1 MILRRL
7 TEHVKAQN
15 WFAVGLDFLI
25 VVLGVF
31 IGLQVN
37 NWNEARKQ
45 ADLQAKLLERLEE
58 EFLALEPV
66 VADLVTFS
74 QSAQKSTADVVN
86 ALRQE
91 TPPTDEAA
99 FRSALARANWA
110 LSVPQVA
117 AVYSELVS
125 TGRLADIRD
134 VELRKA
140 LIRYG
145 DAHERLE
152 RTYPVATSVIFAPG
166 SNYYRAVDWNMDSAT
181 WTEDGA
187 IVSYNW
193 EVLRASRAEMQSW
206 ITFQYD
212 LALFADAELQEIR
225 SILAILAEDES

>member
-7 TEHVKAQN
+7 ADACRRQD
-15 WFAVGLDFLI
+15 WFTVAVETLI
-25 VVLGVF
+25 VVFGVF

-45 ADLQAKLLERLEE
+45 AALHATLLERLEE

-66 VADLVTFS
+66 VADLVAFS
-74 QSAQKSTADVVN
+74 RSAQSSTAEVVN

-91 TPPTDEAA
+91 APPADDLA
-99 FRSALARANWA
+99 FRNALGLANWA

-117 AVYSELVS
+117 TAYSELVS
-125 TGRLADIRD
+125 TGRLADIRE

-152 RTYPVATSVIFAPG
+152 RTYPGATNVIFAPD
-166 SNYYRAVDWNMDSAT
+166 SNYYRAVDWNMDPAT
-181 WTEDGA
+181 WTEEGA
-187 IVSYNW
+187 ILSYDW
-193 EVLRASRAEMQSW
+193 ETLRASRAEMQSW
-206 ITFQYD
+206 VTFQYD
-212 LALFADAELQEIR
+212 LALYAEAELREIR
-225 SILAILAEDES
+225 AILAILSDDEP

>member
-7 TEHVKAQN
+7 ADAFRKQD
-15 WFAVGLDFLI
+15 WFTVAVETLI
-25 VVLGVF
+25 VVFGVF

-45 ADLQAKLLERLEE
+45 SELQAKLLERLEE

-66 VADLVTFS
+66 VADLVAFT
-74 QSAQKSTADVVN
+74 QSAQKSTAEVVN
-86 ALRQE
+86 ALREE
-91 TPPTDEAA
+91 TPPADEAA
-99 FRSALARANWA
+99 FRNALGRANWA

-117 AVYSELVS
+117 AAYSELVS
-125 TGRLADIRD
+125 TGRLADISN

-152 RTYPVATSVIFAPG
+152 RTYPVATNVIFAPD
-166 SNYYRAVDWNMDSAT
+166 SNYYRAVNWNMDTAT
-181 WTEDGA
+181 WTEQGA
-187 IVSYNW
+187 ILSYDW
-193 EVLRASRAEMQSW
+193 EMLRASRAEMQSW
-206 ITFQYD
+206 VTFQYD

-225 SILAILAEDES
+225 AILSVIREENP

>member
-1 MILRRL
+1 M
-7 TEHVKAQN
+7 
-15 WFAVGLDFLI
+15 
-25 VVLGVF
+25 GVF

-37 NWNEARKQ
+37 NWNEGRKQ

-66 VADLVTFS
+66 VAELVAFS

-91 TPPTDEAA
+91 TPPADEAA
-99 FRSALARANWA
+99 FRQALGRANWA

-117 AVYSELVS
+117 TAYSELVS

-152 RTYPVATSVIFAPG
+152 RTYPVATGLIFAPD
-166 SNYYRAVDWNMDSAT
+166 SNYYRAVDWNMDPAT
-181 WTEDGA
+181 WTQDGA
-187 IVSYNW
+187 ILSYDW
-193 EVLRASRAEMQSW
+193 ELLRASRAEMQSW
-206 ITFQYD
+206 VTFQYD

-225 SILAILAEDES
+225 AILALIRDEAP

>member
-7 TEHVKAQN
+7 ADAFRKQD
-15 WFAVGLDFLI
+15 WFTVAVETLI
-25 VVLGVF
+25 VVFGVF

-45 ADLQAKLLERLEE
+45 SELQAKLLERLEE

-66 VADLVTFS
+66 VADLVAFT
-74 QSAQKSTADVVN
+74 QSAQKSTAEVVN
-86 ALRQE
+86 ALREE
-91 TPPTDEAA
+91 TPPADEAA
-99 FRSALARANWA
+99 FRNALGRANWA

-117 AVYSELVS
+117 AAYSELVS
-125 TGRLADIRD
+125 TGRLADISN

-152 RTYPVATSVIFAPG
+152 RTYPVATNVIFAPD
-166 SNYYRAVDWNMDSAT
+166 SNYYRAVNWNMDTDT
-181 WTEDGA
+181 WTEQGA
-187 IVSYNW
+187 ILSYDW
-193 EVLRASRAEMQSW
+193 EMLRASRAEMQSW
-206 ITFQYD
+206 VTFQYD

-225 SILAILAEDES
+225 AILSILAEEN

>member
-7 TEHVKAQN
+7 TDAFRRQD
-15 WFAVGLDFLI
+15 WFTVAVETLI
-25 VVLGVF
+25 VVFGVF

-66 VADLVTFS
+66 VAELVVFS
-74 QSAQKSTADVVN
+74 QSAQKSTADVIN

-110 LSVPQVA
+110 LSLTQVA
-117 AVYSELVS
+117 TAYSELVS
-125 TGRLADIRD
+125 TGRLADISS

-145 DAHERLE
+145 DAHGRLE
-152 RTYPVATSVIFAPG
+152 RTYPVAASLIFAPG
-166 SNYYRAVDWNMDSAT
+166 SNYYRAVDWNMDPAT
-181 WTEDGA
+181 WTQDGA
-187 IVSYNW
+187 ILSYDW
-193 EVLRASRAEMQSW
+193 ELLRASRAEMESW
-206 ITFQYD
+206 VTFQYD

-225 SILAILAEDES
+225 AILALIREDAP

>member
-7 TEHVKAQN
+7 ADAFRKQD
-15 WFAVGLDFLI
+15 WFTVAVETLI
-25 VVLGVF
+25 VVFGVF

-66 VADLVTFS
+66 VADLVAFT
-74 QSAQKSTADVVN
+74 QSAQKSTAEVVN
-86 ALRQE
+86 ALREE
-91 TPPTDEAA
+91 TPPADEAA
-99 FRSALARANWA
+99 FRNALGRANWA

-117 AVYSELVS
+117 AAYSELVS
-125 TGRLADIRD
+125 TGRLADISN

-152 RTYPVATSVIFAPG
+152 RTYPVATNVIFAPD
-166 SNYYRAVDWNMDSAT
+166 SNYYRAVNWNMDTAT
-181 WTEDGA
+181 WTEQGA
-187 IVSYNW
+187 ILSYDW
-193 EVLRASRAEMQSW
+193 EMLRASRAEMQSW
-206 ITFQYD
+206 VTFQYD
-212 LALFADAELQEIR
+212 LALFAEAELQEIR
-225 SILAILAEDES
+225 TVLFVIREEKP

>member
-37 NWNEARKQ
+37 NWNESRKQ

-117 AVYSELVS
+117 AVYSELLS

-166 SNYYRAVDWNMDSAT
+166 SNYYRAVDWSMDSAT
-181 WTEDGA
+181 WIEDGA

>member
-7 TEHVKAQN
+7 ADAFRKQD
-15 WFAVGLDFLI
+15 WFTVAVETLI
-25 VVLGVF
+25 VVFGVF

-66 VADLVTFS
+66 VADLVAFT
-74 QSAQKSTADVVN
+74 QSAQKSTAEVVN
-86 ALRQE
+86 ALREE
-91 TPPTDEAA
+91 TPPADEAA
-99 FRSALARANWA
+99 FRNALGRANWA

-117 AVYSELVS
+117 AAYSELVS
-125 TGRLADIRD
+125 TGRLADISN

-152 RTYPVATSVIFAPG
+152 RTYPVATNVIFAPD
-166 SNYYRAVDWNMDSAT
+166 SNYYRAVNWNMDTAT
-181 WTEDGA
+181 WTEQGA
-187 IVSYNW
+187 ILSYDW
-193 EVLRASRAEMQSW
+193 EMLRASRAEMQSW
-206 ITFQYD
+206 VTFQYD
-212 LALFADAELQEIR
+212 LALFAEAELQEIR
-225 SILAILAEDES
+225 TVLFVIREENP

>member
-117 AVYSELVS
+117 AVYSELLS

-181 WTEDGA
+181 WIEDGA

>member
-7 TEHVKAQN
+7 ADACRRQD
-15 WFAVGLDFLI
+15 WFTVAVETLI
-25 VVLGVF
+25 VVFGVF

-45 ADLQAKLLERLEE
+45 AALHATLLERLEE

-66 VADLVTFS
+66 VADLVAFS
-74 QSAQKSTADVVN
+74 RSAQNSTAEVVN

-91 TPPTDEAA
+91 APPADDLA
-99 FRSALARANWA
+99 FRDALGRANWA

-117 AVYSELVS
+117 TAYSELVS
-125 TGRLADIRD
+125 TGRLADIRE

-152 RTYPVATSVIFAPG
+152 RTYPGATNVIFAPD
-166 SNYYRAVDWNMDSAT
+166 SNYYRAVDWNMDPAT
-181 WTEDGA
+181 WTEEGA
-187 IVSYNW
+187 ILSYDW
-193 EVLRASRAEMQSW
+193 ETLRASRAEMQSW
-206 ITFQYD
+206 VTFQYD
-212 LALFADAELQEIR
+212 LALYAEAELREIR
-225 SILAILAEDES
+225 AILAILSDDEP

>member
-37 NWNEARKQ
+37 NWNESRKQ

-117 AVYSELVS
+117 AVYSEL
-125 TGRLADIRD
+125 
-134 VELRKA
+134 
-140 LIRYG
+140 
-145 DAHERLE
+145 
-152 RTYPVATSVIFAPG
+152 
-166 SNYYRAVDWNMDSAT
+166 
-181 WTEDGA
+181 
-187 IVSYNW
+187 
-193 EVLRASRAEMQSW
+193 
-206 ITFQYD
+206 
-212 LALFADAELQEIR
+212 
-225 SILAILAEDES
+225 